1 MLRSAGPPY
10 ATSPATTFADPM
22 PGRDTHRDAADPA
35 APLPRRAPG
44 DTDLRIFTTELIP
57 LGRHHRDRLGAQ
69 RRRLSPGGPFPYP
82 TQRERA
88 TGSNP

>member
-1 MLRSAGPPY
+1 
-10 ATSPATTFADPM
+10 M
-22 PGRDTHRDAADPA
+22 PGSDTIRHASELA

-44 DTDLRIFTTELIP
+44 DIDLRIFTTELIP
-57 LGRHHRDRLGAQ
+57 PGRHHRDRLGAR

-82 TQRERA
+82 THRERA